1 MAHSHHE
8 PQLSRAE
15 RDARAIAALKEVGL
29 DPAARNRYPHE
40 FSGGQRQRI
49 AIARS
54 MILKPKVV
62 ILDEPT
68 SALDRSVQR
77 QVIELLRDL
86 QDKHGLSYVF
96 ISHDLAVVRF
106 ISDEVLV
113 MKDGQVVEQ
122 AGVEQILEAPREEYT
137 RRLLGA
143 IPRGYRAAA

>member
-1 MAHSHHE
+1 MHE

-96 ISHDLAVVRF
+96 ISHDLSVIRAMSDHVV
-106 ISDEVLV
+106 V
-113 MKDGQVVEQ
+113 MKNGKIVEQ
-122 AGVEQILEAPREEYT
+122 GETEAIFDHPQEAYT
-137 RRLLGA
+137 RDL
-143 IPRGYRAAA
+143 IAAAFSH